1 MRAGD
6 MDLDSLEYRARAQL
20 APGVYDYFA
29 GGAGSETTLVDN
41 VAAWS
46 RWRVRHRVLRD
57 VAAVSTSTTVL
68 GAEVANPVLVAP
80 VAYQGLAHPDG
91 ELATAAGAAAAGS
104 LMVIS
109 SRASTDVGQ
118 VAATAPEGPKWL
130 QVYILRDRDWTEEL
144 VNRAVAGGCQALV
157 LTGDT
162 PFLGPRLRDVANN
175 FVVPSQLARANRANL
190 VPPASEGSTPPG
202 TDVPAPGG
210 VLAPAG
216 QGDYLALDQDPSVTF
231 DDIAWLGGIS
241 GLPVLVK
248 GVVRADDALRC
259 MEAGAA
265 GVVVSNHGGRQL
277 DGSVASAD
285 ALVEVAQALSGSGQ
299 GEVYVDGGIR
309 SGTDVLKALALGAK
323 AVMVGRPILWGLAVG
338 GPDGRGGAAGVAGVL
353 DGLREELAVAMGL
366 AGAAG
371 VADLSPDLISK

>member
-1 MRAGD
+1 
-6 MDLDSLEYRARAQL
+6 MDLDGLEHRARTQL

-29 GGAGSETTLVDN
+29 GGAGSETTLADN

-57 VAAVSTSTTVL
+57 VASVSTVTTVL
-68 GAEVANPVLVAP
+68 GVTVANPVLVAP

-91 ELATAAGAAAAGS
+91 EMATAAGAAAAGS

-109 SRASTDVGQ
+109 SRASTEVGQ
-118 VAATAPEGPKWL
+118 VAATAPEGPKWF
-130 QVYILRDRDWTEEL
+130 QIYILRDRDWTEEL
-144 VNRAVAGGCQALV
+144 VRRAVAGGCQALV
-157 LTGDT
+157 LTADT
-162 PFLGPRLRDVANN
+162 PFLGPRLRDVANH
-175 FVVPSQLARANRANL
+175 FVVPSHLTRANL
-190 VPPASEGSTPPG
+190 ANPVPPASEGLTRPG
-202 TDVPAPGG
+202 ADVR
-210 VLAPAG
+210 VPAG

-231 DDIAWLGGIS
+231 DDIAWLAGIS
-241 GLPVLVK
+241 GLPIVVK

-259 MEAGAA
+259 MDAGAA

-285 ALVEVAQALSGSGQ
+285 ALVEVAQALSGRGQ

-323 AVMVGRPILWGLAVG
+323 AVMVGRPILWGLAAG
-338 GPDGRGGAAGVAGVL
+338 GPDGCGGSVGVAGVL
-353 DGLREELAVAMGL
+353 DDFRDELSMSMAL
-366 AGAAG
+366 AGAASL
-371 VADLSPDLISK
+371 AELSPDLISK